1 MSPRDQDL
9 MERYIYAVTRRL
21 PRAQREEIADELWEL
36 IGDMLE
42 ADPAAGMEG
51 VLLELGDPAE
61 FAGRYA
67 SPDQCLI
74 GPAYFENYKW
84 LLKVVLL
91 CATIPVSLLSLAS
104 GVIEHWTDGFY
115 QAIVRG
121 LTDGITNAVTAGLTG
136 FGAVTLVFAAVER
149 YERRGREGERRWTP
163 ADLRE
168 EPSSA
173 RFREARQPSAGKF
186 SASPPS
192 WDPSGLSPVP
202 DKKARISRG
211 DSIASI
217 VFIVIFCALLVFI
230 PNLFFL
236 VISREGIDGNWLLSS
251 EIDRI
256 PIFNLDEWGRI
267 LPFFV
272 LSLGIGLADEVIR
285 LVRGCYCRTVMVS
298 SILCGGVQLVL
309 SVWIL
314 KFLPLFNPE
323 LPERLAEARETL
335 GDAAWVAGW
344 NGELVTSFLLALI
357 VLITLLEMGTTV
369 YKTLRY
375 APKAA

>member
-1 MSPRDQDL
+1 MSPRDQVDGTL
-9 MERYIYAVTRRL
+9 YLRGHPAAAPAPSGRDRRRTAGADRRHAGGGPGGPGWKGSCWSWVTRRNSPGGM
-21 PRAQREEIADELWEL
+21 PRR
-36 IGDMLE
+36 
-42 ADPAAGMEG
+42 
-51 VLLELGDPAE
+51 
-61 FAGRYA
+61 
-67 SPDQCLI
+67 DQCLI

-91 CATIPVSLLSLAS
+91 CATIPVFLLSLAS

-202 DKKARISRG
+202 DKRPGSAAGTALSRL
-211 DSIASI
+211 S
-217 VFIVIFCALLVFI
+217 
-230 PNLFFL
+230 
-236 VISREGIDGNWLLSS
+236 LSS
-251 EIDRI
+251 SSA
-256 PIFNLDEWGRI
+256 PCWF
-267 LPFFV
+267 
-272 LSLGIGLADEVIR
+272 LSR
-285 LVRGCYCRTVMVS
+285 
-298 SILCGGVQLVL
+298 
-309 SVWIL
+309 
-314 KFLPLFNPE
+314 
-323 LPERLAEARETL
+323 
-335 GDAAWVAGW
+335 
-344 NGELVTSFLLALI
+344 TSFSWSSA
-357 VLITLLEMGTTV
+357 G
-369 YKTLRY
+369 RG
-375 APKAA
+375 